1 MGYLQLAFL
10 ACSVFL
16 SSCSRD
22 KPATADAAPT
32 GGVHSDLSN
41 FDSGP
46 GSIPSTIYLVVT
58 GGANAG
64 TYQAEVGQGGCTAGS
79 GGPNSWIQQYALN
92 SSDPKTLSS
101 MQINAPDVQRGAEG
115 TTRFLLSASFG
126 PLHNPSEYRIDTRA
140 EGSKNGSGKVTV
152 DDRKDEATIRFSGV
166 TTAGVKLEG
175 RVDCRS
181 IIRR

>member
-16 SSCSRD
+16 NGCSRD
-22 KPATADAAPT
+22 KPTNHDATPT
-32 GGVHSDLSN
+32 TDVHSDLSA
-41 FDSGP
+41 FDSGS

-58 GGANAG
+58 GGANPG

-79 GGPNSWIQQYALN
+79 NGPNSWIQQYTLN
-92 SSDPKTLSS
+92 SSDPRTLSGV
-101 MQINAPDVQRGAEG
+101 QINAPDVRRGAEG
-115 TTRFLLSASFG
+115 TTRFLLTASFG
-126 PLHNPSEYRIDTRA
+126 PLHHPSEYRIDTRA
-140 EGSKNGSGKVTV
+140 EGSKNGSGRITV

-166 TTAGVKLEG
+166 TTDGVKLEG